1 MYQLSAHTRNPRCTR
16 LTLILALP
24 SRKLYIIPFDGRYIF
39 GPLCS
44 IMSTDF
50 AEAEDSS
57 PQADPISPLLALP
70 TEIKSRIA
78 ASLHPLDACN
88 LALTH
93 TSLIDIAESVSWRS
107 YTVSRGH
114 PSGSR
119 GPEATL
125 TATPPASGQES
136 IDPNVSA
143 WTDFERSLLARPAR
157 YKHIHILSYTLAPQA
172 IPIAARILPKLSH
185 LLELEQCCNPQEQSV
200 AGDDERGSSFSM
212 LLQCGSLVSVKTVK
226 LHKANGDRNDL
237 FNALHALP
245 NVAEL
250 WAVTLLPLKS
260 GIPGVEPPELPHLE
274 RIVLGAR
281 SLPKT
286 LGPIASRAPRMS
298 TVEVVDS
305 PGRPG
310 EPFKQS
316 THLDT
321 LLRSETIR
329 NISLNGEMWKYLRKA
344 DRRLH
349 GWLPNLE
356 TLCLPCAVSG
366 RPLKLFVLT
375 PSPAKS
381 VCSSTR
387 IYASSICTTGR
398 TPGRHHLVSPRRRK
412 VACPGGWTSGLET
425 LWIER
430 LIFSTSMTLWK
441 RTHRS

>member
-1 MYQLSAHTRNPRCTR
+1 MLLR
-16 LTLILALP
+16 LALH
-24 SRKLYIIPFDGRYIF
+24 SRKLPIIPFDARYISR
-39 GPLCS
+39 PLRF
-44 IMSTDF
+44 IMSTDS
-50 AEAEDSS
+50 AEAEDSA

-78 ASLHPLDACN
+78 ASLHPRDACN

-107 YTVSRGH
+107 YTVPSGH
-114 PSGSR
+114 PSVYR

-125 TATPPASGQES
+125 MATPPASGEES

-143 WTDFERSLLARPAR
+143 WTVFELSLLARPAR
-157 YKHIHILSYTLAPQA
+157 YKHIHKLSYALAPQG
-172 IPIAARILPKLSH
+172 ISIAARILPKLSH
-185 LLELEQCCNPQEQSV
+185 LLELEQCYNSRVQSISD
-200 AGDDERGSSFSM
+200 GDWSGASFRM
-212 LLQCGSLVSVKTVK
+212 LQQCGPLVPVKTVK

-260 GIPGVEPPELPHLE
+260 GIPRVEPPELPHLG

-286 LGPIASRAPRMS
+286 LGLIASRAPRMS
-298 TVEVVDS
+298 TVEVVDPPS
-305 PGRPG
+305 QPG
-310 EPFKQS
+310 EPLKRS
-316 THLDT
+316 THLDSF
-321 LLRSETIR
+321 LRSETIR

-344 DRRLH
+344 NRRPH

-356 TLCLPCAVSG
+356 TLCLPCAVSA
-366 RPLKLFVLT
+366 RPVKLFVLT

-381 VCSSTR
+381 VCSSIR

-398 TPGRHHLVSPRRRK
+398 TPDWHHLVSPRRRK
-412 VACPGGWTSGLET
+412 VACPGGWTSGLEM

-430 LIFSTSMTLWK
+430 PIFSTSMTLWM
-441 RTHRS
+441 RTRRS